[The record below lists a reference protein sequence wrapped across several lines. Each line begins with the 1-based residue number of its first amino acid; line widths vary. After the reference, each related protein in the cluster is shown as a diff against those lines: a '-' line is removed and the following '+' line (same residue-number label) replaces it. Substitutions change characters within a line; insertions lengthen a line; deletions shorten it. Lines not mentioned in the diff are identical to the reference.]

1 MNEAPLFGKLILP
14 NITYC
19 IVQIEAIL
27 VLANREI
34 RLGDM
39 LAKTQV
45 IKS

>member
-1 MNEAPLFGKLILP
+1 MNETPLCGKLILR
-14 NITYC
+14 NITYG

-27 VLANREI
+27 VLANKEI

-39 LAKTQV
+39 LAKTQA